1 MNVYI
6 VPHASEPRFKIGKA
20 NDSLARLAHFEK
32 KNDLDFSKAFV
43 LELESEQRAFEV
55 ERSLHL
61 LFADD
66 RLEGDPDAWG
76 DGFSEWFSMRSF
88 VRALAVAGAFA
99 GPGAK
104 AVPILEASPPRK
116 PEQEGE
122 ARRPKG
128 GKKPSAESR
137 FAEALRVEGIRL
149 APGRESFLE
158 PAGDGW
164 AVVPKEDETLR
175 AMAWLA
181 KNCPEKAGLGYA
193 RSLAA
198 AAKSLLD
205 PIDPGEWM
213 GSGRIA
219 ALLDKADRLREKIK
233 AQRGREMTP
242 RDIVQSIW
250 AIKTTSEAKQLL
262 GLYLQRQKAQ
272 SSAPAA

>member
-1 MNVYI
+1 M
-6 VPHASEPRFKIGKA
+6 
-20 NDSLARLAHFEK
+20 
-32 KNDLDFSKAFV
+32 DFSKAFV

-99 GPGAK
+99 GPRAK
-104 AVPILEASPPRK
+104 AVPLADADPSRI
-116 PEQEGE
+116 PESEGE

-128 GKKPSAESR
+128 WKNPSAESR
-137 FAEALRVEGIRL
+137 FAEALRAEGVRL
-149 APGRESFLE
+149 APDRTSFLE
-158 PAGDGW
+158 PAGDDW
-164 AVVPKEDETLR
+164 AVMAKEDETLR

-193 RSLAA
+193 RSLSA

-213 GSGRIA
+213 RGGRIA

-233 AQRGREMTP
+233 AQRGREMTA

-262 GLYLQRQKAQ
+262 GLCLQRQKGELG
-272 SSAPAA
+272 AA

>member
-88 VRALAVAGAFA
+88 VRAL
-99 GPGAK
+99 
-104 AVPILEASPPRK
+104 
-116 PEQEGE
+116 
-122 ARRPKG
+122 
-128 GKKPSAESR
+128 
-137 FAEALRVEGIRL
+137 
-149 APGRESFLE
+149 
-158 PAGDGW
+158 
-164 AVVPKEDETLR
+164 
-175 AMAWLA
+175 
-181 KNCPEKAGLGYA
+181 
-193 RSLAA
+193 
-198 AAKSLLD
+198 
-205 PIDPGEWM
+205 
-213 GSGRIA
+213 
-219 ALLDKADRLREKIK
+219 DKADRLREKIK

-262 GLYLQRQKAQ
+262 GLCLQRQKGELG
-272 SSAPAA
+272 AA